1 MQVKVRDA
9 PPLSSEALSS
19 NFFDSYIYTCK
30 HMRVRE
36 NLFRCNPMRSDET
49 CRDCSHHTRLT
60 GHSRAAK
67 K

>member
-1 MQVKVRDA
+1 
-9 PPLSSEALSS
+9 
-19 NFFDSYIYTCK
+19 
-30 HMRVRE
+30 MRVRE

-60 GHSRAAK
+60 GYSRAAK